1 MHGGEPSQVP
11 PVGVGTSLFATTQP
25 PTEQEEDSHSSSS
38 NSPTR
43 ADYEEFD
50 FYMNVN
56 DSESSI
62 GIPTSDAAAA
72 QDEYQCQPPIQ
83 RLPAEILINT
93 FSKLGTATDLLNCML
108 TCKAWARNAVDLL
121 WLRPACSTW
130 PKHSVICRT
139 LNLPNP
145 YFAYRDFVKRLNLAT
160 LADSVNDGSVTPLQ
174 VCTQVERLTLTN
186 CHGLTDQ
193 GLISL
198 ITDNRRLLA
207 LDISGDSNITE
218 ASINLLAQN
227 CRLLQG
233 LNISGCTKISNESL
247 INVAERCKKIKR
259 LKFNDCHQIDDSSI
273 MAFAKNCPNI
283 LEIDLHHCKNVG
295 SEPVTA
301 LLQYGRSL
309 REFRLAN
316 CDLITDSAFLSL
328 PPNQT
333 FQHLRI
339 LDFTSCVRLTDSAV
353 EKIIEVAPRLR
364 NVVFAKCRNLT
375 DVAVNAISK
384 LGKNLHYVH
393 LGHCNQITDDAVKNL
408 VHCCARIR
416 YIDLGCCNRLTDA
429 SVTKLATLPKLR
441 RIGLVK
447 CQSITDESVYAL
459 SHASRRVLNPS
470 GPVDITYP
478 DFHGGNNHVSSLERV
493 HLSYCINLTL
503 RSVIILLNNCPK
515 LTHLSLTGVQAFL
528 RPDLEQFCRD
538 APPDF
543 NQHQRD
549 AFCVFSGTGVTGLR
563 RYLNAEYR
571 TRHLARMEETEG
583 AESRSLREASTQ
595 ANNGEDD
602 LDMTGLMSAATLG
615 GQGRVVLE
623 GLEEAPEEDDE
634 LEDSVMTATNTPT
647 PAGSLQPN

>member
-1 MHGGEPSQVP
+1 MLGGGPSRVP
-11 PVGVGTSLFATTQP
+11 PAGVGTSPFTTQT

-50 FYMNVN
+50 FFINAN
-56 DSESSI
+56 DSQSSI
-62 GIPTSDAAAA
+62 GVPTSDAAAV
-72 QDEYQCQPPIQ
+72 QDEYRCQPPIH

-218 ASINLLAQN
+218 ASINLLALN

-259 LKFNDCHQIDDSSI
+259 VSLTAFPPPWMATNYMQLKFNDCHQIDDSSI
-273 MAFAKNCPNI
+273 MAFARNCPNI

-316 CDLITDSAFLSL
+316 CDLITDSAFLNL

-459 SHASRRVLNPS
+459 SHASRRVSNPS
-470 GPVDITYP
+470 GPVDIMYP
-478 DFHGGNNHVSSLERV
+478 EFHGSNNHVSSLERV
-493 HLSYCINLTL
+493 HLSYCVNLTL
-503 RSVIILLNNCPK
+503 RV
-515 LTHLSLTGVQAFL
+515 
-528 RPDLEQFCRD
+528 
-538 APPDF
+538 
-543 NQHQRD
+543 
-549 AFCVFSGTGVTGLR
+549 
-563 RYLNAEYR
+563 
-571 TRHLARMEETEG
+571 
-583 AESRSLREASTQ
+583 SLR
-595 ANNGEDD
+595 G
-602 LDMTGLMSAATLG
+602 M
-615 GQGRVVLE
+615 
-623 GLEEAPEEDDE
+623 APKEK
-634 LEDSVMTATNTPT
+634 N
-647 PAGSLQPN
+647 

>member
-1 MHGGEPSQVP
+1 MLGGGPSRVP
-11 PVGVGTSLFATTQP
+11 PVGVGTSPFITQTTTDQD
-25 PTEQEEDSHSSSS
+25 EDSHSSSS

-50 FYMNVN
+50 FFINAN
-56 DSESSI
+56 DSQSSI
-62 GIPTSDAAAA
+62 GLPTSDAAVV
-72 QDEYQCQPPIQ
+72 QDEYRCQPPIH

-218 ASINLLAQN
+218 ASINLLALN

-259 LKFNDCHQIDDSSI
+259 VSLTASPPPWMATNYMQLKFNDCHQIEDSSI
-273 MAFAKNCPNI
+273 VAFARNCPNI

-316 CDLITDSAFLSL
+316 CDLITDSAFLNL

-353 EKIIEVAPRLR
+353 EKIIECAPRLR

-459 SHASRRVLNPS
+459 SHASRRVSNPS
-470 GPVDITYP
+470 GPVDIMYP
-478 DFHGGNNHVSSLERV
+478 EFHGSNNHVSSLERV
-493 HLSYCINLTL
+493 HLSYCVNLTL
-503 RSVIILLNNCPK
+503 RVSFTWHHPKKTKLTGLQSVIFLLNNCPK
-515 LTHLSLTGVQAFL
+515 LTHLSLTGVEAFL
-528 RPDLEQFCRD
+528 RSDLEKFCRD
-538 APPDF
+538 APQGQLHLFIMKVRCSNLVHYRLQPAPTK
-543 NQHQRD
+543 RLL
-549 AFCVFSGTGVTGLR
+549 CLLR
-563 RYLNAEYR
+563 RR
-571 TRHLARMEETEG
+571 RHG
-583 AESRSLREASTQ
+583 APTIPELRGQNEADV
-595 ANNGEDD
+595 GPD
-602 LDMTGLMSAATLG
+602 G
-615 GQGRVVLE
+615 GGR
-623 GLEEAPEEDDE
+623 GR
-634 LEDSVMTATNTPT
+634 
-647 PAGSLQPN
+647 

>member
-1 MHGGEPSQVP
+1 MLGGGPSRVP
-11 PVGVGTSLFATTQP
+11 PVGVGTSPFTTQ
-25 PTEQEEDSHSSSS
+25 TATDQDEDSHSSSS

-50 FYMNVN
+50 FFINAN
-56 DSESSI
+56 DSQSSI
-62 GIPTSDAAAA
+62 GLPTSDAAAV
-72 QDEYQCQPPIQ
+72 QDEYRCQPPIH

-218 ASINLLAQN
+218 ASINLLALN

-273 MAFAKNCPNI
+273 MAFARNCPNI
-283 LEIDLHHCKNVG
+283 LEIDLHH
-295 SEPVTA
+295 
-301 LLQYGRSL
+301 YGV
-309 REFRLAN
+309 REELPEYPRDRLAPLQKCWQRAN
-316 CDLITDSAFLSL
+316 SAFLNL

-353 EKIIEVAPRLR
+353 EKIIECAPRLR

-459 SHASRRVLNPS
+459 SHASRRVSNPS
-470 GPVDITYP
+470 GPVDIMYP
-478 DFHGGNNHVSSLERV
+478 EFHGSNNHVSSLERV
-493 HLSYCINLTL
+493 HLSYCVNLTL
-503 RSVIILLNNCPK
+503 RSVIFLLNNCPK
-515 LTHLSLTGVQAFL
+515 LTHLSLTGVEAFL
-528 RPDLEQFCRD
+528 RSDLEKFCRD

-543 NQHQRD
+543 NQHQRN
-549 AFCVFSGTGVTGLR
+549 AFCVFSGAGVTGLR
-563 RYLNAEYR
+563 RYLNSEAR
-571 TRHLARMEETEG
+571 TRLTLARMEE
-583 AESRSLREASTQ
+583 AEDAEDRAMRELSTRATQ
-595 ANNGEDD
+595 GLGIGDDD
-602 LDMTGLMSAATLG
+602 LVMTGLMSAATLEGAGLG
-615 GQGRVVLE
+615 GGE
-623 GLEEAPEEDDE
+623 GLADVPEEE
-634 LEDSVMTATNTPT
+634 LEDSLMTATNTPT
-647 PAGSLQPN
+647 PGDSIQPN